1 MKDLAT
7 NHIAIKQSILS
18 GLVNGVDLSQDAKVK
33 ISLLNNALVFP
44 VPFSFDFGDFSKSL
58 FSYINDTLKATATEA
73 QHGDDIKSITFSPI
87 GLGLMKKAVVFSLID
102 SHLYINIVPA
112 KEIENPNYTEGKIS
126 EIISSGKTDKIFE
139 YTQDY
144 IIRLYPDGVAETV
157 KPSGRYFYTTS
168 TGLSTILASHLE
180 DGERIL
186 AKLDIYRIDAS
197 KSNAQTT
204 EMDSAFYL
212 STTNGSYLF
221 VLDKNLQEKY
231 IETLTADPMTVK
243 AEIGRDPVT
252 CGTTKWMT
260 NRDNDFLFDEVS
272 RANSLAPQEKLLT
285 FSQLHFNNGDSK
297 DDRKYASHL
306 INIYAE
312 NDGSPFAKFAAKMID
327 FCVSIDEKS
336 EVINK
341 LLAIQLME
349 TANALLSDNEFEKKI
364 GDFVSKYSFS
374 AIDLATLIFVI
385 SRVKNSLD
393 DTKLFAEMMVALKKR
408 YYDTDSDTLARAFI
422 CVSIAKK
429 LNVIG
434 ERKEASKLAQEALD
448 LCGDMSSAMLAPGL
462 DTTPDMP
469 YSGPCLQYAAL
480 EELFKAA
487 ESDKDKFKFA
497 LEMAL
502 AKPLIENN
510 LANAAQYCQN
520 DALKVRLNAALSV
533 FDVERYNNYT
543 YTASTTL
550 EGEFDKISSTSFIP
564 DCTKRRRTY
573 SGFAEWVDRV
583 TPDKSISSVKSYG
596 ELVNTNN
603 YHLLF
608 EFDESLTKYF
618 DTDVDVFVLANRNQG
633 IISNDDGDNKY
644 IIIDAELL
652 DTDNKNYMNG
662 SELLFEMAREFAS
675 LRLGLSR
682 LSCHPQW
689 RNYSV
694 NGVHSQDV
702 ISLFAPEPNF
712 IAPIVNR
719 YTCILNYG
727 KLMSTANYFN
737 FEIEDTTAAAEMLEK
752 TINALNFEGNRPDNL
767 KEIEY
772 AALSQLTAMIA
783 DRAGLLVSGN
793 IVTSIKAMIHNDSQ
807 LKGGNSDFPADAPV
821 ASTSCTRG
829 TDGRPINYDFA
840 MRLNAL
846 LSFYISDNYKIK

>member
-44 VPFSFDFGDFSKSL
+44 VPFSFDFDDFSKSL
-58 FSYINDTLKATATEA
+58 FSYINDTLKAAATEA
-73 QHGDDIKSITFSPI
+73 QHGNDIKSITFSPI

-126 EIISSGKTDKIFE
+126 EIISSGKADKIYD

-144 IIRLYPDGVAETV
+144 IIRLYPESVAETV

-168 TGLSTILASHLE
+168 PGLSTILASHLE

-204 EMDSAFYL
+204 EMDLAFYL

-272 RANSLAPQEKLLT
+272 RANTLAPQEKLLT
-285 FSQLHFNNGDSK
+285 FSQLHFNNGDGK

-306 INIYAE
+306 IDIYAD
-312 NDGSPFAKFAAKMID
+312 NDGSPFAKFAAKMIEY
-327 FCVSIDEKS
+327 CVSLDGDS
-336 EVINK
+336 GVINK
-341 LLAIQLME
+341 MVAMQLFE
-349 TANALLSDNEFEKKI
+349 CANSLSASDEFEKKI
-364 GDFVSKYSFS
+364 STFGSQFNFS
-374 AIDLATLIFVI
+374 ALELATLIFVV
-385 SRVKNSLD
+385 SRIKNNLD
-393 DTKLFAEMMVALKKR
+393 DTKLFVEMLLGLKKR
-408 YYDTDSDTLARAFI
+408 YFDCDNDSLNRAFV
-422 CVSIAKK
+422 CVNIAKK
-429 LNVIG
+429 FNSIG
-434 ERKEASKLAQEALD
+434 ALKEAGKVAEEALD

-469 YSGPCLQYAAL
+469 YSGASVQYAAL
-480 EELFKAA
+480 EELYKSA
-487 ESDKDKFKFA
+487 ETDKDRFKYA

-502 AKPLIENN
+502 AKPLIESN
-510 LANAAQYCQN
+510 LSNVIQYCP
-520 DALKVRLNAALSV
+520 DDVLKVRLNAAMSV
-533 FDVERYNNYT
+533 FDVERFNNYT
-543 YTASTTL
+543 YTSSQAL
-550 EGEFDKISSTSFIP
+550 EGKFSKIKTSMFMP
-564 DCTKRRRTY
+564 ACMGRRKAFA
-573 SGFAEWVDRV
+573 GFEDWVIKV

-596 ELVNTNN
+596 EFVNTNN
-603 YHLLF
+603 FHLLY
-608 EFDESLTKYF
+608 EFDENLTKYF
-618 DTDVDVFVLANRNQG
+618 ETDVDVFVLANRNQG
-633 IISNDDGDNKY
+633 IISNDDGESKY
-644 IIIDAELL
+644 IIIDKELL
-652 DTDNKNYMNG
+652 DTDNANYMNG

-682 LSCHPQW
+682 LTCHPQW

-702 ISLFAPEPNF
+702 ISLFAPEPAF
-712 IAPIVNR
+712 IAPDAKR
-719 YTCILNYG
+719 YTRILNYG
-727 KLMSTANYFN
+727 KLMSIDNYFDFDVN
-737 FEIEDTTAAAEMLEK
+737 DTNIAADLLEQ
-752 TINALNFEGNRPDNL
+752 TINALKYAGTRPDNI
-767 KEIEY
+767 KEMEY
-772 AALSQLTAMIA
+772 AALSHLTAMIA
-783 DRAGLLVSGN
+783 DRAGLVVSGN
-793 IVTSIKAMIHNDSQ
+793 IVSSIKAMIHNDSQ

-821 ASTSCTRG
+821 ASASCTRG

-840 MRLNAL
+840 MRLAAL
-846 LSFYISDNYKIK
+846 LSFYISDDYKIK